1 MEVEV
6 LYPWLRKYGNLFQI
20 QSKRWKHYQF
30 SKINLKPGQL
40 ISVNVNLA
48 KIIYGK
54 LGLFKAVPIT
64 FVAMISSFLILS
76 HEKKIVYKIN
86 MYCMFFFFVHLVKY
100 ALSDSVF
107 LLFCCI
113 FLCYLASIS
122 HFLYVNMNQD
132 LCQIRIKL

>member
-54 LGLFKAVPIT
+54 YLKLFQLLLSQWYHP
-64 FVAMISSFLILS
+64 FWFLAT
-76 HEKKIVYKIN
+76 KKEIVYKIN

-100 ALSDSVF
+100 ALSDCVF
-107 LLFCCI
+107 LLFYCI

>member
-54 LGLFKAVPIT
+54 YLKLFQLLLSQWYHP
-64 FVAMISSFLILS
+64 FWFLATK
-76 HEKKIVYKIN
+76 KKIVYKIN

-132 LCQIRIKL
+132 LCHIRIKL